1 MELILFAIAVE
12 KGFILMIKDNIIKLS
27 LIILTL
33 AHLSGPPLA
42 YAPVQ
47 REYRVEMLQQRVD
60 RLLKWKLKGIMR
72 GWKLDGDKTIWR

>member
-27 LIILTL
+27 LIILIL
-33 AHLSGPPLA
+33 SHLSGPPLA

-60 RLLKWKLKGIMR
+60 RLLKWKLKGILK
-72 GWKLDGDKTIWR
+72 GWKLDGDKNIWR